1 MLLSDYLD
9 ELAKIRFL
17 QRMKETFKNKKVTI
31 MGLGLH
37 GGGGGAAKFFCK
49 QGARVVVTDLKSKK
63 ELQKSLL
70 KLKGLQITYVLGR
83 HREKDFREADLIIKN
98 PDVKRESPYLAIA
111 RRHGV
116 PIKTDIEIVF
126 ERTKAQIIGVTG
138 SKGKSTVATLIYQ
151 FLKKKYPSSYLAGNI
166 GGSPLENLH
175 RFKRNSKVVL
185 ELSSFELEDMKQS
198 PAVAVITTLLPD
210 HLNRYKNF
218 REYCRAKR
226 PIFEYQQKKDI
237 LVLNYDDSRVR
248 AFAKDASSRV
258 YFYSTKSK
266 KGSRFACF
274 IKKGALFFNEEKH
287 PICQIESYF
296 LQNIV
301 AAASV
306 AKLLRVSS
314 LNIREVLLAFKGLP
328 HRQEYLQKKA
338 GVQYVND
345 TTATMPDAAILALRT
360 MRQKFPE
367 GRLILIAGGHD
378 KKLEYK
384 KMAREIQKTV
394 HYLILLPGDASEKIK
409 KEIASIP
416 LSLVKSMKLAVN
428 KASQKARKGDVVLLS
443 PGATSFGLFQNEFDR
458 GEQFRRAVSSLL

>member
-1 MLLSDYLD
+1 
-9 ELAKIRFL
+9 
-17 QRMKETFKNKKVTI
+17 MKKTFKNKHVTI

-49 QGARVVVTDLKSKK
+49 QGAHVVVTDLKSKK

-83 HREKDFREADLIIKN
+83 HREKDFCEADLIIKN
-98 PDVKRESPYLAIA
+98 PDVKRESPYLAVA

-126 ERTKAQIIGVTG
+126 ERAKAQIIGVTG
-138 SKGKSTVATLIYQ
+138 SKGKSTVATLIYR
-151 FLKKKYPSSYLAGNI
+151 FLKKKYPSSYLLGNI

-175 RFKRNSKVVL
+175 RFRKNSKVVL

-210 HLNRYKNF
+210 HLNRYRSF

-226 PIFEYQQKKDI
+226 PIFQYQQKKDI
-237 LVLNYDDSRVR
+237 LVLNYDDYRVK

-258 YFYSTKSK
+258 YFYSTKNK

-274 IKKGALFFNEEKH
+274 VKKGALFFNGEKH
-287 PICQIESYF
+287 PVCQIESYF
-296 LQNIV
+296 LPNII
-301 AAASV
+301 AAVSV
-306 AKLLRVSS
+306 AKLLRVPSS
-314 LNIREVLLAFKGLP
+314 SIREVLLAFKGLP

-345 TTATMPDAAILALRT
+345 TTATMPDAAILALQA

-378 KKLEYK
+378 KKLQYK
-384 KMAREIQKTV
+384 KMARQIQKTV

-409 KEIASIP
+409 KEVASIP
-416 LSLVKSMKLAVN
+416 LSQTMAFE
-428 KASQKARKGDVVLLS
+428 AQRRKHSRFLS
-443 PGATSFGLFQNEFDR
+443 EAKGSYF
-458 GEQFRRAVSSLL
+458 